1 MNIMILLPTQFWLIV
16 RLELDGLVATLLSI
30 RSSIDCEKT
39 GGNLRPVVHPTFS
52 RWNSTALNLPPTL
65 KGTLSLAQAANNMQ
79 HLPSCRV
86 TPPLERYDPIR
97 GAVDE
102 MREQRMSMVANLSQF
117 SFCYEAVLEQ
127 LLQDLKE
134 EGRI

>member
-1 MNIMILLPTQFWLIV
+1 LAHCSAGVGRTGCYIV
-16 RLELDGLVATLLSI
+16 IDSVIDRLRKDRRQPPVGRSPDVQPMELDSPTSTNLS
-30 RSSIDCEKT
+30 
-39 GGNLRPVVHPTFS
+39 
-52 RWNSTALNLPPTL
+52 PTL
-65 KGTLSLAQAANNMQ
+65 KRTLSLATSPNNMQ
-79 HLPSCRV
+79 HLPSRRRA

-102 MREQRMSMVANLSQF
+102 MREQRMSMVANLSQY